1 MAPARKKT
9 KRKSKTVS
17 RQRKTGTTWIMA
29 IDPFGGVDLEPMWQL
44 VKPLSERFHAQ
55 VQAAFVLA
63 PSGLNWTGD
72 FSGKWMKRYL
82 PIAQEKLAAILPDKN
97 LPKEVIPCHKS
108 GQGAAA
114 KMLIQHATKL
124 KADCLI
130 ISTHGRTGL
139 ERIAMGS
146 FAETVILTSKI
157 PVLVINPAHK
167 VPHRVRKILVP
178 TDLSQKSEKFIASVA
193 DYAKNINAEIVLFHK
208 QPDPLDPLIQ
218 QGVYSLGGGW
228 VSMQSYIDDELVQK
242 NKRVEKLEGMLRKR
256 HIGVSHVFDS
266 SPEGL
271 IESIERAAKE
281 NDADMVSVL
290 TQTGS
295 WGAALLGSVA
305 RGLVRNSSL
314 PVLVR
319 R

>member
-1 MAPARKKT
+1 MAAARKNT
-9 KRKSKTVS
+9 KARSKTVS
-17 RQRKTGTTWIMA
+17 KPRKTGTTWVMA
-29 IDPFGGVDLEPMWQL
+29 VDPFGGVDLEPMWHL
-44 VKPLSERFHAQ
+44 VKPLSERFHAK
-55 VQAAFVLA
+55 VQAAYVLA
-63 PSGLNWTGD
+63 PAGFNWTGD
-72 FSGKWMKRYL
+72 FSGTWRKRYL
-82 PIAQEKLAAILPDKN
+82 PIAEEKLAAALPDKH
-97 LPKEVIPCHKS
+97 LSKEVIPSLKS

-114 KMLIQHATKL
+114 KALIQYATKL
-124 KADCLI
+124 KAECLI

-167 VPHRVRKILVP
+167 VPHEVKKILVP
-178 TDLSQKSEKFIASVA
+178 TDLSQKSEKFIESVA
-193 DYAKNINAEIVLFHK
+193 DYAKSLKAEIVLFHK

-228 VSMQSYIDDELVQK
+228 VSVQSFIDEELAQK
-242 NKRVEKLEGMLRKR
+242 NKRVEKLEKMLRKR
-256 HIGVSHVFDS
+256 HIDVSHVFDS

-290 TQTGS
+290 TQSGS

-314 PVLVR
+314 PVLVTR
-319 R
+319 